1 MLVWQIEHE
10 YEDLRQQLL
19 VSLDRENIALR
30 AELAAMMR
38 RADAGSDTDRQH
50 TSTRDAAVPQHA
62 QHSELQSEPPSE
74 LHPEP

>member
-38 RADAGSDTDRQH
+38 RADAGSDMDRQH
-50 TSTRDAAVPQHA
+50 RRDAAVPQHA

-74 LHPEP
+74 LQPEP